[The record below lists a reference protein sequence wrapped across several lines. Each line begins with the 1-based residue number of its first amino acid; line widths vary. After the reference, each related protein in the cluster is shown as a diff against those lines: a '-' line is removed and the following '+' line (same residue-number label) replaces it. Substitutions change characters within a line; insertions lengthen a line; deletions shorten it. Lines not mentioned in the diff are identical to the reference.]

1 MANYQENFTAKS
13 LWVNPFSRNGQ
24 YPLDATSIFYSKED
38 AERYA
43 RSIEA
48 GKALDDRKYGSAA
61 YVGQIITVYANSKV
75 DVYKIEENLTLS
87 QVGGTDVQFK
97 EYSELA
103 QLVGSVKLGQ
113 MFYVTDSTQVNKN
126 GFYIWTGT
134 DFKFLD
140 TSDGSIAG
148 DALAKVESA
157 ITGLQ
162 NEVGGIKTNISNNI
176 YTKTQTDSAITTALE
191 DYVLDGDFESYKTT
205 VTTELNKKADK
216 SAVEAKADAT
226 ALTTLSNKV
235 DNMYTNV
242 QIDEF
247 LSNKSDSG
255 HNHDGKYV
263 SKDEYD
269 VDKLTTE
276 NAIKAIPTKYTIT
289 GDGGVYTLF
298 ETKNDVTT
306 SVGTINIP
314 KDTVVKSGYVTDLAE
329 GEIEGKPAGTYIV
342 LELANSDDILYV
354 PADKLVDT
362 YTNGDSHVVVSDYKI
377 SLNISSVAASVAA
390 DTQFAKTFVKADDN
404 ATALTTLETS
414 LQNYANTAA
423 GAAETAAKTHT
434 DTELQKYVLNSSYEQ
449 TVGTLATK
457 TEVTNLVT
465 PISTAVEGL
474 GTDVLAIQ
482 NIVNSDTV
490 GNNALKT
497 TITNVE
503 TDLSNVKVIL
513 GTEAQGETASSGVF
527 AKIDTINTTIT
538 GLDNNV
544 VKVIK
549 VNNTEFKPVNNIV
562 TIVPVDS
569 LDSATDRDLVSAK
582 AIKDAITN
590 INTAISNKSS
600 IVVVDSLPSVDD
612 AIENTLYVGKN
623 SDGKYTEVIK
633 IDNEF
638 KTFGED
644 RFVNKDDYATVDTYG
659 EDGEPLLTGKSGIIS
674 SADYTKLMSITALT
688 AQEVLNLL
696 N

>member
-43 RSIEA
+43 LSIKA

-75 DVYKIEENLTLS
+75 DVYKIEEDLTLS
-87 QVGGTDVQFK
+87 QVGGTDVQPK
-97 EYSELA
+97 NYSELA
-103 QLVGSVKLGQ
+103 QLAGSAKLGQ
-113 MFYVTDSTQVNKN
+113 MFYVTDPDAVKKN

-162 NEVGGIKTNISNNI
+162 NEVGGIKTNIANNI
-176 YTKTQTDSAITTALE
+176 YTKTQTDSAITTALGG
-191 DYVLDGDFESYKTT
+191 YVTTGDFNSYKTT
-205 VTTELNKKADK
+205 VTTDLGNKADK
-216 SAVEAKADAT
+216 SVVEAKADAT
-226 ALTTLSNKV
+226 ALTALSNKV
-235 DNMYTNV
+235 DGMYTNT

-247 LSNKSDSG
+247 LSTKAEST

-263 SKDEYD
+263 SLDTYGT
-269 VDKLTTE
+269 DKLETE
-276 NAIKAIPTKYTIT
+276 NAIKAIPTKYEIT
-289 GDGGVYTLF
+289 GANGEYTLF
-298 ETKNDVTT
+298 ETKNGVTT

-329 GEIEGKPAGTYIV
+329 DEIEGKPAGTYIV
-342 LELANSDDILYV
+342 LELANSNDILYV

-362 YTNGDSHVVVSDYKI
+362 YTNGDSHVLVSDYKI
-377 SLNISSVAASVAA
+377 SLNIANVAASVAA
-390 DTQFAKTFVKADDN
+390 DTEFAKTFVKSDAND
-404 ATALTTLETS
+404 TRLTELETS
-414 LQNYANTAA
+414 LQSFATTAA
-423 GAAETAAKTHT
+423 GAAETAAKGYT
-434 DTELQKYVLNSSYEQ
+434 DTQLENYVLDKDFTD
-449 TVGTLATK
+449 TVNTLATK

-474 GTDVLAIQ
+474 GTDVLTIK
-482 NIVNSDTV
+482 NTINSETV
-490 GNNALKT
+490 GNNVLKT

-513 GTEAQGETASSGVF
+513 GTEAHGETPSSGVF

-544 VKVIK
+544 VKTIK
-549 VNNTEFKPVNNIV
+549 VNNTEFTPVNNIV
-562 TIVPVDS
+562 TIVPVAS
-569 LDSATDRDLVSAK
+569 LDSATDGDLVSAK

-612 AIENTLYVGKN
+612 ALENTLYVGKN
-623 SDGKYTEVIK
+623 SDGQYTEVIK
-633 IDNEF
+633 IDDEF

-644 RFVNKDDYATVDTYG
+644 RFVNKNDYATVDTYDDNG
-659 EDGEPLLTGKSGIIS
+659 QLLYSGKSGIINS
-674 SADYTKLMSITALT
+674 TDYTKLMSITALT
-688 AQEVLNLL
+688 AQEVLTLL
-696 N
+696 Q